1 MAGLF
6 YLDNF
11 FFLVQVVCETEYCVI
26 TLPFLRH
33 CCAPDSISSFI
44 FYYYYN
50 LYFIPCSVGV
60 HVGLAFA
67 TYASQ
72 FKSGFVLA
80 ACLLIRC
87 YVIEESVCIYF
98 FVVHCATRRQYTK
111 YNRIQSNRNELT
123 EQQIKK
129 KLSKTKNK
137 KRTKIKTSTDN
148 PIKRDR
154 KRKNKIQK
162 DIDTMHSSIRAK

>member
-6 YLDNF
+6 YLDI

-98 FVVHCATRRQYTK
+98 FLFTVPPAANIQNIIA
-111 YNRIQSNRNELT
+111 YNPT
-123 EQQIKK
+123 E
-129 KLSKTKNK
+129 TN
-137 KRTKIKTSTDN
+137 
-148 PIKRDR
+148 
-154 KRKNKIQK
+154 
-162 DIDTMHSSIRAK
+162 